1 MQQSIAPHPDMAA
14 SDPSERAW
22 RLDRVC
28 LSTPPA
34 RPNPPSHSQDSADAG
49 RIPAERM
56 C

>member
-14 SDPSERAW
+14 SDPSERE
-22 RLDRVC
+22 RVLDRVC

-34 RPNPPSHSQDSADAG
+34 RPKPPSHGEDSAVAG